1 MATGYTK
8 LAQFIADQQYAIIRK
23 FQHLAARDLLYL
35 QAELVQLEI
44 EYSDAAQLDR
54 ECDDERKFY
63 DREWW
68 HLSNSKRRGFKGEQ
82 WDLALKIRA
91 KLREYYQSAEQY
103 SRVTAVPRPKK
114 SDLDLLRT
122 WILSPDLGGGC
133 RLLGKDLSGAD
144 RLSVYEDVYQDD
156 LMHLIGNR
164 GENDILTR
172 LLSGPVLKAFH
183 YFVGRFLKVG
193 GI

>member
-1 MATGYTK
+1 MATGYAK

-23 FQHLAARDLLYL
+23 FQHLAAHDLLYL

-91 KLREYYQSAEQY
+91 KLREYCKGS
-103 SRVTAVPRPKK
+103 SRNP
-114 SDLDLLRT
+114 
-122 WILSPDLGGGC
+122 I
-133 RLLGKDLSGAD
+133 
-144 RLSVYEDVYQDD
+144 Y
-156 LMHLIGNR
+156 
-164 GENDILTR
+164 
-172 LLSGPVLKAFH
+172 
-183 YFVGRFLKVG
+183 
-193 GI
+193 